1 MEPRRASSLSDVS
14 DLNQTVSANKRDDLC
29 SQCIRI
35 SRHCV
40 GKATRPYKASPEE
53 LLDYIRLIF
62 ADVFELK
69 GEQEILQQAEGIPLP
84 NLKLCVRILQAE
96 GLYTAEA
103 EPVGLDTYG
112 LLWVDELRKVK
123 TSVQRR
129 TATPRWNEDI
139 LVEVNDW
146 TKGSLTVEVWKKDP
160 HSISNSLR
168 SFVYSS
174 SYRECLRALRS
185 VLQTLCRH
193 KDDNLIVVDAISQ
206 KGVTNQACEEIRK
219 SAYEWHLKITVLG
232 MPNIMDD
239 TFVKGLADVLHP
251 ITEFHNGAN
260 VIFKQAWNESY
271 TEITI
276 EELDNLLDTHFRP
289 RIVALCALIPVSK
302 KDDKDRLV
310 EKSLDTFYLVQ
321 GFITNAL
328 SCLPVHRPHL
338 SMDDY
343 LYWFGPHIAAEWF
356 EWAQRPALTWIER
369 FVDGDTMMPVNATD
383 KIGSSARDTST
394 TIQEQFMLLWKNL
407 NWPNPSVATKF
418 ALIVSA
424 CALLFTQKTEEKVK
438 RQKYFEV
445 IGDYGV
451 STRLCVAINNITA
464 IVNCLEVIQRS
475 IVECFHHD
483 PQYDDALADLCAP
496 VQKAADSI
504 ATSVLRLTDG
514 VLLKIEPEITRLV
527 ENIVRC
533 RDTSEQNRNKL
544 VNHPAVE
551 SLAEELRLRLS
562 CGYMTLMRMRTSE
575 ADDDVPNLDDWT
587 LLDCCFGVP
596 LFDNALNKD
605 ICARILDH
613 NLCSADN
620 LKLLVDSNRNL
631 TQRLLQFMSDFG
643 ADPMM
648 VDSGELPLPTQNL
661 LFHDGK
667 LQVWDEY

>member
-69 GEQEILQQAEGIPLP
+69 GEREILEQAEGIPLP

-96 GLYTAEA
+96 GLYTAET
-103 EPVGLDTYG
+103 ELVGLDTYG

-160 HSISNSLR
+160 HSIANSLR
-168 SFVYSS
+168 SFVYFS

-185 VLQTLCRH
+185 VLQTLCRQ
-193 KDDNLIVVDAISQ
+193 KNDNLI
-206 KGVTNQACEEIRK
+206 
-219 SAYEWHLKITVLG
+219 
-232 MPNIMDD
+232 
-239 TFVKGLADVLHP
+239 
-251 ITEFHNGAN
+251 
-260 VIFKQAWNESY
+260 
-271 TEITI
+271 
-276 EELDNLLDTHFRP
+276 
-289 RIVALCALIPVSK
+289 
-302 KDDKDRLV
+302 
-310 EKSLDTFYLVQ
+310 
-321 GFITNAL
+321 
-328 SCLPVHRPHL
+328 
-338 SMDDY
+338 
-343 LYWFGPHIAAEWF
+343 AEWF
-356 EWAQRPALTWIER
+356 EWAQKPALTWIER

-394 TIQEQFMLLWKNL
+394 TIQEQFMVLWKNL

-464 IVNCLEVIQRS
+464 IVNCLEAIQRS
-475 IVECFHHD
+475 IVECFHRD
-483 PQYDDALADLCAP
+483 PQYDDVLADLCAP

-527 ENIVRC
+527 ENIHRVI
-533 RDTSEQNRNKL
+533 TKLESEKGPKTP
-544 VNHPAVE
+544 VMH
-551 SLAEELRLRLS
+551 
-562 CGYMTLMRMRTSE
+562 
-575 ADDDVPNLDDWT
+575 
-587 LLDCCFGVP
+587 
-596 LFDNALNKD
+596 
-605 ICARILDH
+605 
-613 NLCSADN
+613 
-620 LKLLVDSNRNL
+620 
-631 TQRLLQFMSDFG
+631 
-643 ADPMM
+643 
-648 VDSGELPLPTQNL
+648 
-661 LFHDGK
+661 
-667 LQVWDEY
+667 